1 MVKKLFKRQKKTFLK
16 NSRTRPASL
25 DITFIL
31 ASPHYPLI
39 NINVSSINGE
49 KLEHN
54 AIKTVQYETLYT
66 YFLVMITF
74 SFQLSIRVIRILRK
88 INSTEVGYD

>member
-1 MVKKLFKRQKKTFLK
+1 MGKR
-16 NSRTRPASL
+16 
-25 DITFIL
+25 
-31 ASPHYPLI
+31 
-39 NINVSSINGE
+39 
-49 KLEHN
+49 LEHN

-74 SFQLSIRVIRILRK
+74 SFQFSIRVVRILRK